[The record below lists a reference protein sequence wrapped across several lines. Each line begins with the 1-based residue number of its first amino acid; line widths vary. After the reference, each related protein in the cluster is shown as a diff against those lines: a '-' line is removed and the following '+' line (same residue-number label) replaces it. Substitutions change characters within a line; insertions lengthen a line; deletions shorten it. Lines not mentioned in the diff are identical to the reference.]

1 MRRSMVKFM
10 KIKTIFLLLFCILIG
25 LLISIQS
32 RMITGSFLYIS
43 PKVLQDYETSIKT
56 EKMEMEQ
63 IKSLIIEKQN
73 KLNEYT
79 GYEESDNILSAMNQE
94 LKRLKLIS
102 GFMDIKGEG
111 VIVLLDDGTRDLYQ
125 GENPN
130 DILVHDIDLL
140 TIIND
145 LKVAGAEAISIN
157 GQRLI
162 SNTEINCSGHSVRIN
177 NQFFAQPFII
187 KAIGNPKTLESAL
200 SAPGTYGEFLR
211 EYGLILNVN
220 KSINIH
226 ISKYSEGK
234 DYKFLKTVEEGEMI

>member
-1 MRRSMVKFM
+1 MVKLM
-10 KIKTIFLLLFCILIG
+10 KIKTIFLFLFCIMIG

-43 PKVLQDYETSIKT
+43 PKVLQDYDTSIKI
-56 EKMEMEQ
+56 EKMEIEQ
-63 IKSLIIEKQN
+63 IKSLITEKQN

-79 GYEESDNILSAMNQE
+79 KLEESESILSAMTQE

-102 GFMDIKGEG
+102 GFLDIKGEG

-145 LKVAGAEAISIN
+145 LKMAGAEAISIN
-157 GQRLI
+157 GQRLM

-177 NQFFAQPFII
+177 NQFFAQPFVI

-200 SAPGTYGEFLR
+200 SAPGTYGELLR
-211 EYGLILNVN
+211 EYGLILNVD
-220 KSINIH
+220 KGINIR
-226 ISKYSEGK
+226 ISKYSEGSN
-234 DYKFLKTVEEGEMI
+234 YKFLKTVEEGEMI